1 MIISSIALLEKQ
13 FQAQNEEI
21 PLILEDSSY
30 EILLGQSIVICINL
44 VMFIIILNASEIV
57 DGLHRNSS
65 AASFCDNLSL
75 NAMDLIFCIN
85 LVLFIII
92 LNASEVVD
100 GSHRNS
106 SAASF
111 FDNLYLQCN
120 GSYLKMRLL
129 SRIQLIIRHFYE
141 NIDFAMITMVETI
154 IVTQEAY
161 AVTLTYVGT
170 SCGKNYQG
178 SI

>member
-30 EILLGQSIVICINL
+30 EILLWQSIVICINL
-44 VMFIIILNASEIV
+44 VMFIIILNASEI
-57 DGLHRNSS
+57 
-65 AASFCDNLSL
+65 
-75 NAMDLIFCIN
+75 
-85 LVLFIII
+85 
-92 LNASEVVD
+92 VD

>member
-1 MIISSIALLEKQ
+1 MIIYSIALLEKQ

-30 EILLGQSIVICINL
+30 EILLWQSIVI
-44 VMFIIILNASEIV
+44 
-57 DGLHRNSS
+57 
-65 AASFCDNLSL
+65 
-75 NAMDLIFCIN
+75 CIN

-92 LNASEVVD
+92 LNASEIVD

-120 GSYLKMRLL
+120 GSYLKTRLL